1 MRYMVTIAIIQARMS
16 STRLPG
22 KILLDIA
29 PGTTVLEC
37 MLARVATC
45 TEIDQTIVAT
55 TTNPKDVVLVDFLK
69 ARDLP
74 CFVGSEEDVLDR
86 YYQAAKAFGAKSGD
100 VIVRMTSDCPLIDPK
115 VADTTIRFFKDGD
128 FDYASNNLEP
138 YTYADGMDTEV
149 FSFDTLERAWKE
161 ATSPAH
167 REHVTFYM
175 WKNPELFKI
184 GQYQNPKEGQAG
196 YRLTLDYP
204 EDLAVLS
211 DVYTHLFPSN
221 PLFSMEDI
229 LAYLDAHPEVKKINT
244 DVERNAS
251 WKSA

>member
-1 MRYMVTIAIIQARMS
+1 MATIAIIQARMN

-22 KILLDIA
+22 KVLLDIA

-37 MLARVATC
+37 MLARVAAS
-45 TEIDQTIVAT
+45 TEIDTTIVAT
-55 TTNPKDVVLVDFLK
+55 TTNEKDTVLVDFLR

-74 CFVGSEEDVLDR
+74 YFVGNENDVLDR
-86 YYQAAKAFGAKSGD
+86 YYQAAKAQGAKEGD

-115 VADTTIRFFKDGD
+115 VIDATIRYFKEGN

-149 FSFDTLERAWKE
+149 FSSEALERAWKE
-161 ATSPAH
+161 ATSAAH

-175 WKNPELFKI
+175 WKNPDLFKV
-184 GQYQNPKEGQAG
+184 GQYENPKEGQAD
-196 YRLTLDYP
+196 YRLTLDYS

-211 DVYTHLFPSN
+211 NIYTHLFPNN

-229 LAYLDAHPEVKKINT
+229 LTYLDAHPDLKKINT
-244 DVERNAS
+244 AVERNAS
-251 WKSA
+251 WKAA